1 MDAVC
6 TKRGKNEMDYV
17 THLKPD
23 GTYQPLREHEE
34 NVAAL
39 AGEFAAAFGAQEHGH
54 RTGLLH
60 DIGKYSANG
69 QKRQRDPAHTA
80 KVDHASAGAQLAAR
94 LGDYYAACAVAGHH
108 GGLPDW
114 GDDSNDGGGTLCARL
129 NKCLTGG
136 NDPSAWKTEIEIPAK
151 VRFPAWLAAE
161 KDARRGENAGT
172 PAGKAERARRA
183 VAGSARQRPLRQVER
198 DSGALPARRGGRAG
212 AVHADRADGRRQ
224 DALFAGVR
232 AVACGK
238 ARDEARD
245 IRDSVYEHHRAE
257 CRRFRQGA
265 GRGKRAGASQSG

>member
-1 MDAVC
+1 
-6 TKRGKNEMDYV
+6 MDYV

-108 GGLPDW
+108 GGLPDR
-114 GDDSNDGGGTLCARL
+114 GDKTNDGGGTLCARL
-129 NKCLTGG
+129 NKRLTGG

-151 VRFPAWLAAE
+151 ARFPAWLAAE
-161 KDARRGENAGT
+161 KDARR
-172 PAGKAERARRA
+172 
-183 VAGSARQRPLRQVER
+183 
-198 DSGALPARRGGRAG
+198 
-212 AVHADRADGRRQ
+212 Q
-224 DALFAGVR
+224 DNLFAGVC
-232 AVACGK
+232 AVARGK

-245 IRDSVYEHHRAE
+245 LCGSVYQHHPS
-257 CRRFRQGA
+257 
-265 GRGKRAGASQSG
+265 KH

>member
-39 AGEFAAAFGAQEHGH
+39 TGEFAAAFGAQEHGH

-80 KVDHASAGAQLAAR
+80 KVDHASAGAQMACAAGR
-94 LGDYYAACAVAGHH
+94 LRTRRVPWRVITAACRT
-108 GGLPDW
+108 W
-114 GDDSNDGGGTLCARL
+114 GDKTNDGGGTLCARL

-151 VRFPAWLAAE
+151 APVSC
-161 KDARRGENAGT
+161 
-172 PAGKAERARRA
+172 
-183 VAGSARQRPLRQVER
+183 VAG
-198 DSGALPARRGGRAG
+198 G
-212 AVHADRADGRRQ
+212 
-224 DALFAGVR
+224 
-232 AVACGK
+232 
-238 ARDEARD
+238 
-245 IRDSVYEHHRAE
+245 
-257 CRRFRQGA
+257 
-265 GRGKRAGASQSG
+265 